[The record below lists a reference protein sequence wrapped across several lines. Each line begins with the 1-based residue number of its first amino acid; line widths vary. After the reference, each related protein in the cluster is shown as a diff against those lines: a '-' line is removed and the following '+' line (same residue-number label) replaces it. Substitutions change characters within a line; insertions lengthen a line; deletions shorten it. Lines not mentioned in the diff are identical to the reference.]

1 MSCLMKKLEQLNLD
15 IEEALSAGSSPS
27 STPSTK
33 RHKQLVR
40 TCVSYD
46 MFLTFS
52 YQMLI
57 EQRFSDLVLLLG
69 RLRSSASGVK

>member
-27 STPSTK
+27 DTPSTK

-40 TCVSYD
+40 MCVS
-46 MFLTFS
+46 
-52 YQMLI
+52 
-57 EQRFSDLVLLLG
+57 SDTSFNV
-69 RLRSSASGVK
+69 

>member
-15 IEEALSAGSSPS
+15 IEEALSASSSPS

-40 TCVSYD
+40 MCVSYD
-46 MFLTFS
+46 TFYNVKLS
-52 YQMLI
+52 EAMVY
-57 EQRFSDLVLLLG
+57 
-69 RLRSSASGVK
+69 RSGCVSK